1 MVTTCKVFI
10 CNQEMEL
17 DISGTVVWGTT
28 MSYSFY
34 FNGSLG
40 TIDLLLILQTG
51 YYDSISSFYKSHNQG
66 IIR

>member
-10 CNQEMEL
+10 CNQGMEL
-17 DISGTVVWGTT
+17 DIVGTVVWGMTI
-28 MSYSFY
+28 SYSFY

-51 YYDSISSFYKSHNQG
+51 YYKAMKGISLVN
-66 IIR
+66 